1 MGARRVIGGLVM
13 NRGAAMVLRHRVPD
27 VGVHEDDVAQGRPV
41 VSTKLVH
48 SATTAGAGGDG
59 GP

>member
-1 MGARRVIGGLVM
+1 MRTTSPR
-13 NRGAAMVLRHRVPD
+13 
-27 VGVHEDDVAQGRPV
+27 RPV
-41 VSTKLVH
+41 VSTELVH